1 MSAPGSIT
9 LWMVMRNHIVRS
21 FRAGVVAAWTAVIGH
36 WILRRAK
43 KPDATLA
50 GPSPHR
56 DLAVPQRLL
65 RRLVPRLLFSALRL
79 RSPRGWRRPRLA
91 ADHPHTQC
99 HDGDDEFSV
108 LAAHTL
114 SPLLSRPEEAHAA
127 RARPPVHGELAV
139 QERFV
144 GGPVCLRLEVDRV
157 GLRHNERVGE
167 CPQHVALPARLVDLQ
182 D

>member
-56 DLAVPQRLL
+56 GLAVPQRLL
-65 RRLVPRLLFSALRL
+65 RPLVPRLLF
-79 RSPRGWRRPRLA
+79 
-91 ADHPHTQC
+91 C
-99 HDGDDEFSV
+99 
-108 LAAHTL
+108 
-114 SPLLSRPEEAHAA
+114 
-127 RARPPVHGELAV
+127 
-139 QERFV
+139 
-144 GGPVCLRLEVDRV
+144 
-157 GLRHNERVGE
+157 
-167 CPQHVALPARLVDLQ
+167 ALPPPPPRPSPPPPPPPPHPPPPSPPAA
-182 D
+182 